1 MSFSDVIKKSVM
13 EGFVDSGI
21 SGTKMVVTLGVV
33 TIFAIYIFFV
43 YRLMNRNSFYNKS
56 FNVTMSVIS
65 IITAGIVMGMQSNF
79 VISLGMV
86 GALSIVRFRTAIKE
100 PMDLLFLF
108 WSIGMGII
116 CGARLYEMAV
126 LVSIVITFCLFILQ
140 MVPLTSSQMLLIVK
154 LSDISMENQVLAI
167 VKEYSRSYKIDSKSV
182 SKGNENLIIE
192 ICCKEASEMVNKIA
206 ALNGVTHSTIMHHSG
221 EVKN

>member
-13 EGFVDSGI
+13 EGFSGSGI
-21 SGTKMVVTLGVV
+21 SGTKMIVTLGIV
-33 TIFAIYIFFV
+33 TIFALYIFFV
-43 YRLMNRNSFYNKS
+43 YRIMNRNSFYNKS

-116 CGARLYEMAV
+116 CGASLYEMAL

-140 MVPLTSSQMLLIVK
+140 MVPITSSQMLLIVK
-154 LSDISMENQVLAI
+154 LSDISIENQVLTL
-167 VKEYSRSYKIDSKSV
+167 VKEYSKSYKIDSKSV

-192 ICCKEASEMVNKIA
+192 IRCKEASELVNKIA
-206 ALNGVTHSTIMHHSG
+206 ALKGVTHSTIMHHSG
-221 EVKN
+221 DVKN